1 MRYLRFFAF
10 AAVAL
15 ASTGCLRATYT
26 LNLKPDGSGTIH
38 QTMAMT
44 AAAQSQAGMLM
55 GADSGTLVPTEAKL
69 RAAAAEMGKGV
80 RYVSSSPYTAGG
92 FKGVNAI
99 YAFDDIRTLSLSM
112 DKMMAA
118 GMDTPTAQRA
128 ADAEVKLAFTPGPSS
143 TTLKLMLPP
152 LPKPTPEDEAKA
164 REAAKQ
170 AGVPSKMPP
179 EAEAMMK
186 QLLTGLLVE
195 VALNVN
201 GTIVSTNAPYREGNK
216 LVLLQLNGTE
226 LIKAGLNITQ
236 MMGMSGGNM
245 QEQLLKTPGVKFVT
259 LPEITITFR

>member
-44 AAAQSQAGMLM
+44 AVAKGQASMMMGGDGGSLM
-55 GADSGTLVPTEAKL
+55 PTDEKL

-80 RYVSSSPYTAGG
+80 RFVSSTPYKTNGFDGVTA
-92 FKGVNAI
+92 V

-118 GMDTPTAQRA
+118 GMNTPA
-128 ADAEVKLAFTPGPSS
+128 AEKAPDAEVKLSFARAANG

-152 LPKPTPEDEAKA
+152 LPKPTPEEEAQA
-164 REAAKQ
+164 RDAAAK
-170 AGVPSKMPP
+170 AGVPAAMPP

-186 QLLTGLLVE
+186 QLLNGLLVE
-195 VALNVN
+195 VALNVE

-216 LVLLQLNGTE
+216 LVLLQLDGAE
-226 LIKAGLNITQ
+226 LLKGGLNMGQ
-236 MMGMSGGNM
+236 MMNMSGGNV

-259 LPEITITFR
+259 LPEFTITFR

>member
-1 MRYLRFFAF
+1 MRYLRFFAL

-44 AAAQSQAGMLM
+44 AAAMGQAGMMM
-55 GADSGTLVPTEAKL
+55 GAESGSLIPDETKL
-69 RAAAAEMGKGV
+69 RAAAAEMGTGV
-80 RYVSSSPYTAGG
+80 RFLNSTPYTTAG
-92 FKGVNAI
+92 FKGVTAV

-118 GMDTPTAQRA
+118 GMDTPVADKA
-128 ADAEVKLAFTPGPSS
+128 PDAEVKLSFARAANG
-143 TTLKLMLPP
+143 TTLMLTMPQ
-152 LPKPTPEDEAKA
+152 LPKPTAEEEAQA
-164 REAAKQ
+164 RAAAEK

-186 QLLTGLLVE
+186 QLLNGLLVE
-195 VALNVN
+195 VALNVD
-201 GTIVSTNAPYREGNK
+201 GTIVSTNAPYRQGNK
-216 LVLLQLNGTE
+216 LVLLQLDGSE
-226 LIKAGLNITQ
+226 LLKAGLNMSQ
-236 MMGMSGGNM
+236 MMNMSGGNM

-259 LPEITITFR
+259 LPEIRIQFR